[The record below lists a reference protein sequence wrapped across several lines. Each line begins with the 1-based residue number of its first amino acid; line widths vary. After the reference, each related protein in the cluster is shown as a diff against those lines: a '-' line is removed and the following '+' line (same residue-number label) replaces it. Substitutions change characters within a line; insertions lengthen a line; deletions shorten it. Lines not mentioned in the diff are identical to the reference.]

1 MTAKSGNRET
11 ADRPFCE
18 EQVAAGNRLF
28 RISRLFAEPGS
39 EPWLLPLYAL
49 FSTLEQACGR
59 VSDESVAARKLLWW
73 REELTDRGIGS
84 SSHPILRSLRASGAG
99 KRLPPA
105 SLEALVDAAMT
116 RLDPPPPSDLDAL
129 ERWCRSIGRPMV
141 ELELAA
147 GGQDPQLA
155 ARWPGSSARSG
166 LAQLL
171 REGGYGW
178 LPMDLLARHGL
189 RRAEAAAPE
198 AARRAAGLFR
208 EIAGAA
214 SGWPDG
220 EGRDGAGSARHLE
233 VVNAL
238 YGRKF
243 KRLARQRSPDMS
255 TELNRPRLPDLAV
268 AWGAARRF
276 TRP

>member
-1 MTAKSGNRET
+1 VTAESGSRDNT
-11 ADRPFCE
+11 DRPFCE

-49 FSTLEQACGR
+49 FSALEQVTSR

-73 REELTDRGIGS
+73 RDELTGRGIES
-84 SSHPILRSLRASGAG
+84 SSHPILRMLRASGVG
-99 KRLPPA
+99 ERFPPT
-105 SLEALVDAAMT
+105 SLAALVDAAMI
-116 RLDPPPPSDLDAL
+116 RLDPEPPADLEAL

-141 ELELAA
+141 ELEIVG

-155 ARWPGSSARSG
+155 ERWPGSSARAG

-198 AARRAAGLFR
+198 GARRAAGLFR

-220 EGRDGAGSARHLE
+220 EGRDGAGSGRHLE

-243 KRLARQRSPDMS
+243 KRLARQRSPDMA